1 MKVKIG
7 IVLELKFLKKK
18 KKTERESVTWE
29 WTDDSNKEKQ
39 WAM

>member
-18 KKTERESVTWE
+18 TERVSVTWE